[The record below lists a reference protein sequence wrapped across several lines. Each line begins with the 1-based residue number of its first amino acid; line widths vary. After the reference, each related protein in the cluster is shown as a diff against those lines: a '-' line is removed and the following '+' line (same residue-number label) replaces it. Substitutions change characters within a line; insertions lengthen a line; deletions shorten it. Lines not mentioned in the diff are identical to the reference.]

1 MRRFLF
7 LILWP
12 ASFLAALYCFFT
24 IFTGE
29 LEVSAYVIALPL
41 LLLLSGFSRRMFHV
55 SKELVEENG
64 LRYAITTRLLCRR
77 FFWSIF
83 LYAAVTAAVYFFN
96 RMSNIIGTNGDG
108 LRAILCVSVAC
119 FFFLIVRR
127 TCPKCGHKLTFDDE
141 SGVTYGEFKWNSD
154 IKSMSATRESTEHY
168 HCPRCGAQVKI
179 HAKRHVASLKN
190 ELK

>member
-1 MRRFLF
+1 MRKFLF

-24 IFTGE
+24 IFTGD

-64 LRYAITTRLLCRR
+64 LRYAILSRLLCRR

-83 LYAAVTAAVYFFN
+83 LYGAVTAAVYFFN
-96 RMSNIIGTNGDG
+96 RMSNIVGTNGDG
-108 LRAILCVSVAC
+108 LKAILCVSVAF

-127 TCPKCGHKLTFDDE
+127 TCPKCGHKMTFDNE
-141 SGVTYGEFKWNSD
+141 SDGKYGEFHWNSD
-154 IKSMSATRESTEHY
+154 SKTVSATKEVTENF
-168 HCPRCGAQVKI
+168 HCPRCGTQVKI
-179 HAKRHVASLKN
+179 RAKRHIASIRN
-190 ELK
+190 EK